1 VTGARPGELL
11 DRFVARLID
20 LILVGVVAGIINVL
34 IAVIFGFS
42 GGFGG
47 MGGGFAYGAISAIIS
62 TIIYLGYFTYMESSQ
77 GKTLGKMIMKLRVVG
92 VAGGNPTTEE
102 AAKRNI
108 WLGLP
113 ILGIIPILGGLVAF
127 VGEIAAI
134 IMCAVGISNDP
145 QRRHWFDNFA
155 GGTQVLK
162 EG

>member
-1 VTGARPGELL
+1 MRPGELL
-11 DRFVARLID
+11 DRFVARLVD
-20 LILVGVVAGIINVL
+20 LILVGVVSGIINAVL
-34 IAVIFGFS
+34 LVTVLGLNGS
-42 GGFGG
+42 GFGMSG
-47 MGGGFAYGAISAIIS
+47 SFAYGAISAVI
-62 TIIYLGYFTYMESSQ
+62 TTVIYLGYFSYMESSQ

-92 VAGGNPTTEE
+92 PSGGKPTMEE

-127 VGEIAAI
+127 AGEIAAI